1 MKKTDAVVFL
11 LFGQSN
17 AVGHILPMRDEDKIL
32 QPMKN
37 VFGLS
42 RTLNQSF
49 DIQEL
54 RWTGYTSFD
63 MNLAETQDH
72 TYSVAN
78 CLAQLWQNQIDMGG
92 DLPDLHII
100 HIAIGAQGITEQF
113 MWYPDREKKLIPGEL
128 GVVDISMY
136 PFALHILSL
145 LEESF
150 TKQGKSFEIMG
161 MHWLGG
167 AEEMIVPIET
177 LSKVLDD
184 LYLQMFREMR
194 EAAGADFPIV
204 LYKLEYPDRAMD
216 LDKSGNYMKQMYFVN
231 ATFEFLSRSCDGVSV
246 FDNRWI
252 PFYNPYVRGNGL
264 YQDVDVVHHT
274 EQTNRWITSWI
285 LEEYQKSQR

>member
-1 MKKTDAVVFL
+1 MKKKDAAVFL

-17 AVGHILPMRDEDKIL
+17 AVGHILPMEEDDKIL

-54 RWTGYTSFD
+54 RWTGYTSHG
-63 MNLAETQDH
+63 MNLAETQDD

-78 CLAQLWQNQIDMGG
+78 CLAQLWQGLVDGG
-92 DLPDLHII
+92 MDLPDLHII
-100 HIAIGAQGITEQF
+100 QIAIGAQGITEQF
-113 MWYPDREKKLIPGEL
+113 MWYPDREKKMIPGEL
-128 GVVDISMY
+128 GTVDISMY

-145 LEESF
+145 LDDSF
-150 TKQGKSFEIMG
+150 AKLGKTYEVMG

-167 AEEMIVPIET
+167 AEEMVVPLET
-177 LSKVLDD
+177 LSKNLDA
-184 LYLQMFREMR
+184 LYLRMFREMR
-194 EAAGADFPIV
+194 ECAGCDFPVI

-216 LDKSGNYMKQMYFVN
+216 IDPSGNYLKQMYFIN
-231 ATFEFLSRSCDGVSV
+231 ATFEFLSRSCENVQV

-252 PFYNPYVRGNGL
+252 PFYDPHVRGNGL
-264 YQDVDVVHHT
+264 YQTVDVVHHT
-274 EQTNRWITSWI
+274 EQTNRWIAQWI
-285 LEEYQKSQR
+285 LTEYQKKCS

>member
-1 MKKTDAVVFL
+1 MKQTDAVVFL

-17 AVGHILPMRDEDKIL
+17 AVGHILPMREEDKIL

-54 RWTGYTSFD
+54 QWAGYTSFD

-72 TYSVAN
+72 TYSIAN
-78 CLAQLWQNQIDMGG
+78 CLAQLWQDQVDTGT

-100 HIAIGAQGITEQF
+100 HIAIGAQGVTEKF
-113 MWYPDREKKLIPGEL
+113 MWYPDREKKIIPGEL
-128 GVVDISMY
+128 GTVDISMY

-145 LEESF
+145 LEDSF
-150 TKQGKSFEIMG
+150 KRLGKTYEIMG

-167 AEEMIVPIET
+167 AEDMIIPIET
-177 LSKVLDD
+177 LNKVLDD
-184 LYLQMFREMR
+184 LYLQMFRDMR
-194 EAAGADFPIV
+194 KAAGCDFPVI
-204 LYKLEYPDRAMD
+204 LYKLEYPGRAMD
-216 LDKSGNYMKQMYFVN
+216 MDSSGNYLKRMYFIN
-231 ATFEFLSRSCDGVSV
+231 ATFEFLSRTCENVRI

-252 PFYNPYVRGNGL
+252 PFYDPYVRGNGL

-274 EQTNRWITSWI
+274 ELTNRWITQWI
-285 LEEYQKSQR
+285 LTDYQKKFR